1 MKHMPIKYII
11 KYDIIYNNIQITLLD
26 GILVTLLPR
35 CELYVH
41 YDLPSI
47 NELYTFMEVVG
58 HKMKICM
65 VV

>member
-1 MKHMPIKYII
+1 M
-11 KYDIIYNNIQITLLD
+11 IYNNIQITLLD

-35 CELYVH
+35 CELYEN
-41 YDLPSI
+41 YALPSI

-58 HKMKICM
+58 HKMKILCM